1 MTKDEG
7 RNQQVKQNKLV
18 ITGVSPSSPS
28 HPFTVERRYSR
39 TMNGNEAE
47 RVGTEAGVPVPGN
60 GHDGGFG
67 NPRRLN
73 PSAYR

>member
-1 MTKDEG
+1 
-7 RNQQVKQNKLV
+7 
-18 ITGVSPSSPS
+18 
-28 HPFTVERRYSR
+28 
-39 TMNGNEAE
+39 MNGNEAE

-73 PSAYR
+73 PFANRCSELSARVYVPPGRGVSQVQSAAPGRIRRNWSRK